1 MSKKMRFLSFFLA
14 LAMVISSAPIVPVYA
29 QEDSLATGMTNPF
42 DKNISFSLNGQL
54 VKSDSYRIPSIV
66 TLADGTIVA
75 AADIRWNTTYD
86 GGGLDTLV
94 ARSTDGGKT
103 WSYNVANYLGDNG
116 NQYNPQSTTFIDPNL
131 LVAADG
137 QTIYM
142 LVDLYAYGVAL
153 NGNGSQIQP
162 VADTGFDTNSNLKL
176 SDDNHYSYNYYL
188 KNGKI
193 YDSSNNVVKG
203 YEVDAYFNITYMQNG
218 ENKKSNLFFADSP
231 FKVAQT
237 QYLYL
242 TKSSD
247 GGATW
252 SEPNLLDVRAK
263 AKVAATENAL
273 LVSPGNSITTSGGIM
288 VYPVYSYKTDG
299 TQHVAL
305 IYSTDGINWM
315 RSADYTALNWSSEG
329 AIVEL
334 ENGNIRVFVRNKTKH
349 LCYVDFDVRTMT
361 WIGHTDTGVPT
372 NSNTQLSAITYSKT
386 SNGDQVVLV
395 SCPTGPNGAGS
406 DNNDGSMRTNGKIH
420 VFTVNAAG
428 DMTLKNTINVFDKMA
443 TGQLSGSNYT
453 EEKGFFAY
461 SALTELSDGSIA
473 LLYENNQFS
482 WGAGKDK
489 YFTITNKGFA
499 SSALGIKLDKP
510 ETVIVDAN
518 GAAVSSVKLGMYE
531 TTKLQANFLYNSS
544 ADIRYQWQI
553 EYESGKWVDIYG
565 ENQKSIELSFGM
577 VGTLLGSD
585 GKINIRCK
593 TSDSVNVVYSNSIP
607 VTIAMYQPENPD
619 IEVSESITT
628 STGET
633 VQVNVAGFIPKDASV
648 QLSETD
654 SSGIEVGSGEAVVM
668 ALDISIK
675 NADGS
680 EWQPASGETVTVT
693 LEASKIGLQN
703 GDQVVVYHLHEG
715 TVKVLGSFA
724 VANNTIS
731 FDVDG
736 FSKFVFAVAE
746 DDNYDEMIGLYAG
759 FNAWNEWTG
768 EGSFEY
774 FWLKADPASET
785 EEVYSWSIYD
795 SDFEIDQVVKVKDYY
810 IDAER
815 SLWIQVEGV
824 NGLELPKTLQE
835 HPWIRINNL
844 DVYDY
849 EYNTLFFFEPEDISE
864 EPITVL
870 DKYGLSVWELYI
882 DANANREI
890 TVKTNLSGEV
900 KYRWEVCYDTE
911 NLLWTEIT
919 GETSATLTLSFGMLS
934 GVLQDGEW
942 AALRCV
948 AYNAT
953 ESVTSNVI
961 IARVI
966 VPEVMTLDGEPQQ
979 VIVVT
984 TATEGFAFG
993 RASAPLM
1000 LSKSATPLAN
1010 DDKVTVTL
1018 TAKKEDGTII
1028 LQEPYE
1034 LEYNGAVSQ
1043 EVEIPYLKGYDLY
1056 DANGNILTLDPAKN
1070 AYVYTV
1076 NETNVTQNLEIDLT
1090 YKPGKTTYKVSYYL
1104 QNVLDEQY
1112 TKFGDSV
1119 VVEGITGETI
1129 DVGNEAFAKTFY
1141 GFYQLLFETAEI
1153 ASDGSTEIEV
1163 YYDRLYYK
1171 MLFDLDGGYGVQPV
1185 YARYGTPVSVDN
1197 PTKAGYIFVGWDS
1210 NKGWTEDFVSGEV
1223 TEWDLDEDTAAEIEQ
1238 FINVEIPAHH
1248 SSYTAI
1254 WRANDAAKVTVVVW
1268 GQNADDDSY
1277 SYVSEETFEI
1287 YANTGST
1294 ITYVPGQYMCGF
1306 EDHTHDSTCST
1317 TCGETEHIHSV
1328 ANGCYDRICGKTEH
1342 TVHTDACWNCG
1353 GIKNH
1358 SISCYESSDGNLS
1371 PNPVD
1376 DATKLSINSNPTVTI
1391 GGLYRTGSR
1400 NNYRYF
1406 FKLGDDYYQIT
1417 SSSWF
1422 TSVDGNTTVSLK
1434 SNCGHTNLH
1443 TEHDSSCAMI
1453 CEYHAHSD
1461 ACYELKCTTK
1471 VHTHS
1476 AGCYNCGKKAHT
1488 HDASCRHTTT
1498 YDNSKLWDLNEAKT
1512 GSVTVA
1518 ADGSTVYNVYYDRTE
1533 FTFTYRDNG
1542 NTVHSFKAKWGANIT
1557 EKWTFTGSNGK
1568 SYPQSNPATSWD
1580 PSGSNTYT
1588 QRITMMVLMPAEN
1601 ITWDHETTSNR
1612 QRVFNYYVQS
1622 LPGAAG
1628 DHTYNS
1634 TRYDLL
1640 FSLNHD
1646 FNYTY
1651 YNDDFFLLE
1660 GFTRQAITDS
1670 NDKTVNLNPGGNI
1683 SSKDVLNFYYTRNKT
1698 QLVFNNYE
1706 ENTRVEEVF
1715 YQAPLSTY
1723 GSYKLDDSLAP
1734 SVYQEG
1740 SVTFKGWY
1748 QSPQVPGNFNF
1759 ENETPFDFATAT
1771 MPEGDLIL
1779 YAWWQPVSHNVTFYH
1794 SYENLKA
1801 DTVYTVDGI
1810 TYDYNVPHGSTIQSP
1825 YTPPADP
1832 TNGKY
1837 DFLGWFYINEQ
1848 GIETLWDFKNTT
1860 VTSDVKIYAKWTSNT
1875 LMNYTVKFVYKDS
1888 GNEIEIADPITG
1900 SALAGNTKT
1909 FDAKV
1914 GSALKAG
1921 YQTRYFPEIQSHSLT
1936 IDIEDE
1942 TKNVYTFYYVYRET
1956 VPYSVYYL
1964 TQDNP
1969 NNGLGTT
1976 TYNGETY
1983 YLIAETK
1990 TVAENEK
1997 AIVTEN
2003 AELIVGYVFDEY
2015 QKRLYIDPNDSSN
2028 NVVYFF
2034 YEKDNVNGQYIVHY
2048 MTEKSDGSGF
2058 EEHSSF
2064 TGKMSSGSFYSVPN
2078 PPKEI
2083 EHFTWDKGHEG
2094 EVMSGT
2100 VTAGEILELWVY
2112 YTRDEYSYKV
2122 QYLDQATGLPVHTE
2136 KNGSANWESQ
2146 VTENWVEIE
2155 GYELVSDQSYTIDIS
2170 ADPNQNVITFYY
2182 VKDVTINYQVV
2193 GPTGCGAVNP
2203 TSETIGA
2210 MNGQAGGSTATA
2222 SSSVYKFVGWYLDS
2236 DCKNPVPTEWVDTSG
2251 KITPQK
2257 PGELWVNATY
2267 YAKFEYNLTSLTIDK
2282 AFPSGA
2288 DYSMDVNQSFLFDVV
2303 EVDANGN
2310 VVSNGVN
2317 LTVTIHGNGAVT
2329 IDGLTVGNRYK
2340 ITEITD
2346 WSWRYDKCNVSL
2358 SDGLSGATSETSA
2371 IVVLTADPAVNK
2383 VFFTNIRSNEQWLD
2397 GDSWCNNI
2405 FK

>member
-162 VADTGFDTNSNLKL
+162 VADTGFDTNGNLKL

-231 FKVAQT
+231 FKVART

-242 TKSSD
+242 TKSTD

-305 IYSTDGINWM
+305 IYSTDGVNWE
-315 RSADYTALNWSSEG
+315 RSTDYTALNWSSEG

-334 ENGNIRVFVRNKTKH
+334 ENGNIRVIVRNKTKH

-443 TGQLSGSNYT
+443 TSQLSGSNYT

-482 WGAGKDK
+482 WGAGKGK

-518 GAAVSSVKLGMYE
+518 GNAVSSVKLGVYE
-531 TTKLQANFLYNSS
+531 KTKLQANSLYNSS

-553 EYESGKWVDIYG
+553 EYESGKWMDIYG
-565 ENQKSIELSFGM
+565 ENKKTIELSFGM

-585 GKINIRCK
+585 GKVNIRCK
-593 TSDSVNVVYSNSIP
+593 TSDAINVLYSNSIP

-633 VQVNVAGFIPKDASV
+633 VKVSVAGIIPEDASV

-715 TVKVLGSFA
+715 TVKVLGSFE
-724 VANNTIS
+724 VANDTIS

-736 FSKFVFAVAE
+736 FSKFVFAVTE

-768 EGSFEY
+768 EGSFDY
-774 FWLKADPASET
+774 FWLKADPSSET
-785 EEVYSWSIYD
+785 EEMYSWSIYD
-795 SDFEIDQVVKVKDYY
+795 SDFEIDQVVKINDYF
-810 IDAER
+810 IDSER
-815 SLWIQVEGV
+815 NLWFQVEAV
-824 NGLELPKTLQE
+824 NGLDLPETLKTR
-835 HPWIRINNL
+835 PWIYLNNL
-844 DVYDY
+844 DEYDS
-849 EYNTLFFFEPEDISE
+849 EYDTLFFFEPEDLSE
-864 EPITVL
+864 EDITVL

-882 DANANREI
+882 YSDEKREI
-890 TVKTNLSGEV
+890 TVQTNLTGEV
-900 KYRWEVCYDTE
+900 KYQWEVCYDTE
-911 NLLWTEIT
+911 NLLWTAIE
-919 GETSATLTLSFGMLS
+919 GQTSSTLNLSFGMLS
-934 GVLQDGEW
+934 GVLQNGEW

-948 AYNAT
+948 ASNAT
-953 ESVTSNVI
+953 ESVASNAI

-966 VPEVMTLDGEPQQ
+966 LTENLTRSGQQQ
-979 VIVVT
+979 VIVVS
-984 TATEGFAFG
+984 TAPEAFSFG
-993 RASAPLM
+993 RIEAPLM
-1000 LSKSATPLAN
+1000 LANSAVPSAD
-1010 DDKVTVTL
+1010 DDKVIVTL
-1018 TAKKEDGTII
+1018 TAQKEDGTII

-1043 EVEIPYLKGYDLY
+1043 EVEIPYIKGYDLC
-1056 DANGNILTLDPAKN
+1056 DENGNILTPDPTKN

-1076 NETNVTQNLEIDLT
+1076 NEANVTHSFEIVLT
-1090 YKPGKTTYKVSYYL
+1090 YKPGKTTYKVTYYL

-1112 TKFGDSV
+1112 TKYGDSV
-1119 VVEGITGETI
+1119 VVEGITGETV
-1129 DVGNEAFAKTFY
+1129 DVNNAAFSKTFD

-1223 TEWDLDEDTAAEIEQ
+1223 TEWDLDTDTIADIEQ
-1238 FINVEIPAHH
+1238 FMNVNIPAYH
-1248 SSYTAI
+1248 SSYTAV
-1254 WRANDAAKVTVVVW
+1254 WRANDAAKVTVVIW
-1268 GQNADDDSY
+1268 GQNADDDGY

-1306 EDHTHDSTCST
+1306 EAHTHDSSCST
-1317 TCGETEHIHSV
+1317 TCGETEHTHSV
-1328 ANGCYDRICGKTEH
+1328 ANGCYDRICGKEEHTEH
-1342 TVHTDACWNCG
+1342 TDTCWSCG
-1353 GIKNH
+1353 GIKTH
-1358 SISCYESSDGNLS
+1358 TISCYQTSDGTLS
-1371 PNPVD
+1371 TSPETDSGRLTSLRSLNGPNYG
-1376 DATKLSINSNPTVTI
+1376 N
-1391 GGLYRTGSR
+1391 LYRIYSSG
-1400 NNYRYF
+1400 YRYY
-1406 FKLGDDYYQIT
+1406 FKLGDNFYRIT
-1417 SSSWF
+1417 GSGI
-1422 TSVDGNTTVSLK
+1422 DRQTTVTLK

-1476 AGCYNCGKKAHT
+1476 ADCYNCGKKAHT

-1533 FTFTYRDNG
+1533 FTFTYVDGRT
-1542 NTVHSFKAKWGANIT
+1542 TVHSFTAKWGSNIS
-1557 EKWTFTGSNGK
+1557 KRWTFTGSNGVQ
-1568 SYPQSNPATSWD
+1568 YPKTNTVTSWT
-1580 PSGSNTYT
+1580 PSGSSTYT
-1588 QRITMMVLMPAEN
+1588 QRITMLVLMPPEN
-1601 ITWDHETTSNR
+1601 ITWSHTTSSNDER
-1612 QRVFNYYVQS
+1612 LFNYYVQS
-1622 LPGAAG
+1622 LPGTTG
-1628 DHTYNS
+1628 DHTYNN
-1634 TRYDLL
+1634 TQYDLYL
-1640 FSLNHD
+1640 ELEHD

-1660 GFTRQAITDS
+1660 GFTRQTIT
-1670 NDKTVNLNPGGNI
+1670 NGNGNVVNLQPDD
-1683 SSKDVLNFYYTRNKT
+1683 SMRSVSVLNFYYSRNSYN
-1698 QLVFNNYE
+1698 LVFNNYG
-1706 ENTRVEEVF
+1706 TVERNESVF
-1715 YQAPLSTY
+1715 YQAPLSPY
-1723 GSYKLDDSLAP
+1723 GSYKLDASLAP
-1734 SVYQEG
+1734 SVYEKG

-1748 QSPQVPGNFNF
+1748 LSPQVPGNFDF
-1759 ENETPFDFATAT
+1759 EKETPFDFEKTT
-1771 MPEGDLIL
+1771 MPAGDLIL

-1801 DTVYTVDGI
+1801 DQVYTVDGI
-1810 TYDYNVPHGSTIQSP
+1810 TYDYDVPHGSTIQSP

-1837 DFLGWFYINEQ
+1837 DFLGWFYINEK

-1875 LMNYTVKFVYKDS
+1875 LMNYTVKFVYKDAS

-1914 GSALKAG
+1914 GSALKSG

-1964 TQDNP
+1964 TKDNP

-1976 TYNGETY
+1976 IYNGETY

-2003 AELIVGYVFDEY
+2003 AELIGGYVFDEY
-2015 QKRLYIDPNDSSN
+2015 QKRLYIDPNNSSN

-2034 YEKDNVNGQYIVHY
+2034 YERDNVNGQYIVHY

-2064 TGKMSSGSFYSVPN
+2064 TGKMSSGSVYSVPN

-2083 EHFTWDKGHEG
+2083 EHFTWDEGHEG

-2122 QYLDQATGLPVHTE
+2122 QYLDQATGLPVHPE

-2155 GYELVSDQSYTIDIS
+2155 GYELVSNQSYTIDIS

-2193 GPTGCGAVNP
+2193 GPTGCGAVDP

-2236 DCKNPVPTEWVDTSG
+2236 DCKNPVPTEWVDASG

>member
-14 LAMVISSAPIVPVYA
+14 LVMVVSSAPVVPVYA
-29 QEDSLATGMTNPF
+29 QEEASVSGLTTPF
-42 DKNISFSLNGQL
+42 R
-54 VKSDSYRIPSIV
+54 SDVPFTVDGTSVTSNSYRIPAMV

-103 WSYNVANYLGDNG
+103 WSYNAANYLGDNG
-116 NQYNPQSTTFIDPNL
+116 NQYNGSSSTAFLDPS
-131 LVAADG
+131 LVVGADG
-137 QTIYM
+137 QTVYM
-142 LVDLYAYGVAL
+142 LVDLYPYGVAL
-153 NGNGSQIQP
+153 NGKGHTQP
-162 VADTGFDTNSNLKL
+162 SEKVGFNDDGYLLL
-176 SDDNHYSYNYYL
+176 SGDNHSSYSYYL
-188 KNGKI
+188 KDGKI
-193 YDSSNNVVKG
+193 YNSTDTPVEG
-203 YEVDAYFNITYMQNG
+203 YKVDAYFNISGPDGIDT
-218 ENKKSNLFFADSP
+218 NLFCEDSP
-231 FKVAQT
+231 YKVVRT
-237 QYLYL
+237 GYLYL
-242 TKSSD
+242 TSSKD

-252 SEPNLLDVRAK
+252 SEPTLLNVKTSSER
-263 AKVAATENAL
+263 VC
-273 LVSPGNSITTSGGIM
+273 LVTPGNSITTSDGTM
-288 VYPVYSYKTDG
+288 VFPVYSYHGDNDPSG
-299 TQHVAL
+299 NTQRL
-305 IYSTDGINWM
+305 SFIYSKDGV
-315 RSADYTALNWSSEG
+315 NWSRSSEFDYNW
-329 AIVEL
+329 ASEAAVVEIG
-334 ENGNIRVFVRNKTKH
+334 NGNLRFFFRNGSKK
-349 LCYVDFDVRTMT
+349 LCYVDYNMENGWGSVVTLTDVN
-361 WIGHTDTGVPT
+361 T
-372 NSNTQLSAITYSKT
+372 NSNTQISAITYSKT
-386 SNGDQVVLV
+386 SNGKQVVLV
-395 SCPTGPNGAGS
+395 SCPTGPSRKGSNSSSASNRLNGS
-406 DNNDGSMRTNGKIH
+406 IF
-420 VFTVNAAG
+420 VFTVNSIG
-428 DMTLKNTINVFDKMA
+428 DMNLENTIQVNESDNQFM
-443 TGQLSGSNYT
+443 
-453 EEKGFFAY
+453 Y
-461 SALTELSDGSIA
+461 SCLTERSDGSVLI
-473 LLYENNQFS
+473 LFEDKENG
-482 WGAGKDK
+482 WGAGDNCF
-489 YFTITNKGFA
+489 YTMDIKGFLP
-499 SSALGIKLDKP
+499 SALGIKLDKP
-510 ETVIVDAN
+510 ETVILDAN
-518 GAAVSSVKLGMYE
+518 GNAVSSVTMGLYE
-531 TTKLQANFLYNSS
+531 KTQLQANTLYYSS
-544 ADIRYQWQI
+544 ADVHYQWQI
-553 EYESGKWVDIYG
+553 EHEDGKWIDIYG
-565 ENQKSIELSFGM
+565 ENEKTIELSFGM
-577 VGTLLGSD
+577 VGTLLGAE
-585 GKINIRCK
+585 GKVNIRCMS
-593 TSDSVNVVYSNSIP
+593 SDALNVVYSAPIV
-607 VTIAMYQPENPD
+607 VTIEMYQPEEPD
-619 IEVSESITT
+619 IEVSESFTT

-633 VQVNVAGFIPKDASV
+633 VKVSVAGIIPKDASV

-654 SSGIEVGSGEAVVM
+654 SSGIEVGSSETVAM

-675 NADGS
+675 NADGT

-693 LEASKIGLQN
+693 LEASKIGLTN
-703 GDQVVVYHLHEG
+703 GDQVVIYHLHNG
-715 TVKVLGSFA
+715 AVKVLGSYA
-724 VANNTIS
+724 VTNDTIA

-736 FSKFVFAVAE
+736 FSKFVFAVAA
-746 DDNYDEMIGLYAG
+746 DDNYDELIGMYAG
-759 FNAWNEWTG
+759 FNAWNDWTG
-768 EGSFEY
+768 EGSFDY
-774 FWLKADPASET
+774 FWLKSDPTSSSED
-785 EEVYSWSIYD
+785 VYTWSVYD
-795 SDFEIDQVVKVKDYY
+795 EDFEIDQVVKIKDYY
-810 IDAER
+810 IDSAR
-815 SLWIQVEGV
+815 DLWFHVEPV
-824 NGLELPKTLQE
+824 NELELPESLKNR
-835 HPWIRINNL
+835 PWVYMNNIKS
-844 DVYDY
+844 YDS
-849 EYNTLFFFEPEDISE
+849 EYDTLFLFEPEDTSNEDIA
-864 EPITVL
+864 VL

-919 GETSATLTLSFGMLS
+919 GETSATLNLSFGMLS

-961 IARVI
+961 IARVL
-966 VPEVMTLDGEPQQ
+966 VPEVMTLDGELQQ

-993 RASAPLM
+993 RAAAPLM
-1000 LSKSATPLAN
+1000 LANSAAPLAD
-1010 DDKVTVTL
+1010 DDKVVVTL
-1018 TAKKEDGTII
+1018 TAQKEDGTII

-1070 AYVYTV
+1070 VYVYTV
-1076 NETNVTQNLEIDLT
+1076 NETNVTESFEIVLI
-1090 YKPGKTTYKVSYYL
+1090 YKPGKTTYKVTYYL

-1129 DVGNEAFAKTFY
+1129 DVDNVAFSKSFD

-1210 NKGWTEDFVSGEV
+1210 NKGWTEDFVSGVV
-1223 TEWDLDEDTAAEIEQ
+1223 TEWDLDEDTAADIEQ

-1268 GQNADDDSY
+1268 GQNADDDGY

-1306 EDHTHDSTCST
+1306 EAHTHDSSCST

-1353 GIKNH
+1353 GIKTH
-1358 SISCYESSDGNLS
+1358 TISCYRSSSGTLS
-1371 PNPVD
+1371 QNPETDSGRLTTLRSMSGPNYP
-1376 DATKLSINSNPTVTI
+1376 NNNPR
-1391 GGLYRTGSR
+1391 LYRIGNN
-1400 NNYRYF
+1400 NNYRYYY
-1406 FKLGDDYYQIT
+1406 KLGNEFYRIT
-1417 SSSWF
+1417 G
-1422 TSVDGNTTVSLK
+1422 SVNQSTTVTLK
-1434 SNCGHTNLH
+1434 NSNCHPNLH
-1443 TEHDSSCAMI
+1443 TEHDSSCAMT
-1453 CEYHAHSD
+1453 CEEHTHSD
-1461 ACYELKCTTK
+1461 ACYVLKCTTEA
-1471 VHTHS
+1471 HTHS
-1476 AGCYNCGKKAHT
+1476 AACYSCGNKAHT
-1488 HDASCRHTTT
+1488 HDASCRHTTS
-1498 YDNSKLWDLNEAKT
+1498 YDNNNLWDLNEAKT

-1533 FTFTYRDNG
+1533 FTLTFYDSNRQVYQIKERWGKNISSHWPING
-1542 NTVHSFKAKWGANIT
+1542 TNGTVYN
-1557 EKWTFTGSNGK
+1557 NGERW
-1568 SYPQSNPATSWD
+1568 S
-1580 PSGSNTYT
+1580 PSGSSQFNAVLVF
-1588 QRITMMVLMPAEN
+1588 IELMPEESFTLSVSRVNYDEFRMHYMTEVLPGTVGATAYTFNGTTKYFTEAFDTVVANYNYVTKAEDFFDLKGFEQ
-1601 ITWDHETTSNR
+1601 WTSNPKFGSNN
-1612 QRVFNYYVQS
+1612 QLDIN
-1622 LPGAAG
+1622 GGG
-1628 DHTYNS
+1628 DVY
-1634 TRYDLL
+1634 
-1640 FSLNHD
+1640 
-1646 FNYTY
+1646 
-1651 YNDDFFLLE
+1651 
-1660 GFTRQAITDS
+1660 
-1670 NDKTVNLNPGGNI
+1670 
-1683 SSKDVLNFYYTRNKT
+1683 FYYTRNTT
-1698 QLVFNNYE
+1698 QLVFNNYG

-1734 SVYQEG
+1734 SIYQEG

-1759 ENETPFDFATAT
+1759 ENETPFDFATAI

-1779 YAWWQPVSHNVTFYH
+1779 YAWWEPINHDVTFYH
-1794 SYENLKA
+1794 SYEDLEAGK
-1801 DTVYTVDGI
+1801 VYTVEGI
-1810 TYDYNVPHGSTIQSP
+1810 TYDYDVPHGSVIQSP
-1825 YTPPADP
+1825 YTPPTDP

-1837 DFLGWFYINEQ
+1837 KFDGWFYINDK
-1848 GIETLWDFKNTT
+1848 GIETLWDFENST

-1875 LMNYTVKFVYKDS
+1875 LMNYTVKFVYKDAS
-1888 GNEIEIADPITG
+1888 GNAIEIADPITG

-1914 GSALKAG
+1914 GSALKSG

-1964 TQDNP
+1964 TKDNP

-2003 AELIVGYVFDEY
+2003 AELIGGYVFDEY
-2015 QKRLYIDPNDSSN
+2015 QKRLYIDPNPNNSAK

-2048 MTEKSDGSGF
+2048 MTEKADGSGF

-2064 TGKMSSGSFYSVPN
+2064 TGKMSSGSVYSVPN

-2083 EHFTWDKGHEG
+2083 EHFTWDEGHEG

-2122 QYLDQATGLPVHTE
+2122 QYLDEATGLPVHPE

-2146 VTENWVEIE
+2146 VTESWIEIE
-2155 GYELVSDQSYTIDIS
+2155 GYELVSNQSYTIDIS
-2170 ADPNQNVITFYY
+2170 ADPDQNVITFYY

-2193 GPTGCGAVNP
+2193 GPAGCGAVGP

-2210 MNGQAGGSTATA
+2210 MTGQASGSTATA
-2222 SSSVYKFVGWYLDS
+2222 SSSVYKFVGWYLDA
-2236 DCKNPVPTEWVDTSG
+2236 DCTNPVPTEWVDVSG

-2282 AFPSGA
+2282 AFPVGA

-2303 EVDANGN
+2303 EVDESGN

-2317 LTVTIHGNGAVT
+2317 LTVTIHKDGSVT
-2329 IDGLTVGNRYK
+2329 IDGLTVGHRYK
-2340 ITEITD
+2340 ITEKTD
-2346 WSWRYDKCNVSL
+2346 WSWRYSKCTPSSSLTGSQVSGN
-2358 SDGLSGATSETSA
+2358 SIT
-2371 IVVLTADPAVNK
+2371 VKLTADTTANK
-2383 VFFTNIRSNEQWLD
+2383 VTFTNERSNEQWLD

>member
-14 LAMVISSAPIVPVYA
+14 LAMVISSTPIVPAYA

-42 DKNISFSLNGQL
+42 DKNISFTLNGQL

-66 TLADGTIVA
+66 TLADGTVVA

-137 QTIYM
+137 QTVYM

-162 VADTGFDTNSNLKL
+162 VADTGFDANGNLKL
-176 SDDNHYSYNYYL
+176 SNDNHYSYNYYL

-203 YEVDAYFNITYMQNG
+203 YEVDAYFNITYTQNS
-218 ENKKSNLFFADSP
+218 ETKKSNLFFADSP
-231 FKVAQT
+231 FKVART

-242 TKSSD
+242 TKSTD

-273 LVSPGNSITTSGGIM
+273 LVSPGDSITTSGGIM

-305 IYSTDGINWM
+305 IYSTDGVNWE
-315 RSADYTALNWSSEG
+315 RSTDYTALNWSSEG

-334 ENGNIRVFVRNKTKH
+334 ENGNIRVFARNKTKH
-349 LCYVDFDVRTMT
+349 LCYADFDVKTMT
-361 WIGHTDTGVPT
+361 WIGHADTGVPT
-372 NSNTQLSAITYSKT
+372 NSNTQLSAIAYSKT
-386 SNGDQVVLV
+386 SNGDQVVLI

-428 DMTLKNTINVFDKMA
+428 EMTLKNTINVFDKMA

-473 LLYENNQFS
+473 LLYENNQFG
-482 WGAGKDK
+482 WGAGEGK

-518 GAAVSSVKLGMYE
+518 GNAVSSVKLGVYE
-531 TTKLQANFLYNSS
+531 NTKLQANTLHNSS
-544 ADIRYQWQI
+544 ADIHYQWQI
-553 EYESGKWVDIYG
+553 EYESGKWMDIYG
-565 ENQKSIELSFGM
+565 ENGKSIELSFGM

-585 GKINIRCK
+585 GKVNIRCK
-593 TSDSVNVVYSNSIP
+593 TSDAINVVYSNSIP
-607 VTIAMYQPENPD
+607 VTIAMYQPEEPD
-619 IEVSESITT
+619 IEVSESFTT

-633 VQVNVAGFIPKDASV
+633 VKVSVAGIIPEDASV

-654 SSGIEVGSGEAVVM
+654 SSGIEVGAGETVAM

-715 TVKVLGSFA
+715 TVKVLGSFE
-724 VANNTIS
+724 VANDTIS

-768 EGSFEY
+768 EGSFDY
-774 FWLKADPASET
+774 FWLKADPSSET

-795 SDFEIDQVVKVKDYY
+795 SDFEIDQVVKINDYF

-815 SLWIQVEGV
+815 NLWFQVGPV
-824 NGLELPKTLQE
+824 NGLDLPETLKT
-835 HPWIRINNL
+835 HPWVYLNNL
-844 DVYDY
+844 DAYDS
-849 EYNTLFFFEPEDISE
+849 EYDTLFFFEPEDLSE
-864 EPITVL
+864 EDIAVL

-882 DANANREI
+882 YSDEKREI
-890 TVKTNLSGEV
+890 TVQTNLTGEV
-900 KYRWEVCYDTE
+900 KYQWEVCYDTE
-911 NLLWTEIT
+911 NLLWTAIE
-919 GETSATLTLSFGMLS
+919 GETSPSLNLSFGMLS
-934 GVLQDGEW
+934 GVLQNGEW

-948 AYNAT
+948 ASNAT
-953 ESVTSNVI
+953 ESVASNAI

-966 VPEVMTLDGEPQQ
+966 LTENLTRSGQQQ
-979 VIVVT
+979 VIVVS
-984 TATEGFAFG
+984 TAPEAFAFG
-993 RASAPLM
+993 RIETPLM
-1000 LSKSATPLAN
+1000 LANSAVPSADN
-1010 DDKVTVTL
+1010 DKVIVTL
-1018 TAKKEDGTII
+1018 TAQKEDGTII

-1043 EVEIPYLKGYDLY
+1043 EVEIPYLKGYDLC
-1056 DANGNILTLDPAKN
+1056 DENGNILTPDPAKN

-1076 NETNVTQNLEIDLT
+1076 NETNVTHNFEIVLT
-1090 YKPGKTTYKVSYYL
+1090 YKPGKTTYKVTYYL

-1112 TKFGDSV
+1112 TKYGDSV
-1119 VVEGITGETI
+1119 VVEGITGETV
-1129 DVGNEAFAKTFY
+1129 DVNNAAFSKTFD

-1223 TEWDLDEDTAAEIEQ
+1223 TEWDLDEDTAANIEQ
-1238 FINVEIPAHH
+1238 FINIEIPAHH

-1268 GQNADDDSY
+1268 GQHADDDGY

-1294 ITYVPGQYMCGF
+1294 ITYAPGQYMCGF
-1306 EDHTHDSTCST
+1306 EAHTHNSTCST
-1317 TCGETEHIHSV
+1317 TCGETEHTHSV
-1328 ANGCYDRICGKTEH
+1328 ANGCYDRICGKEEHTEH
-1342 TVHTDACWNCG
+1342 TDTCWSCG
-1353 GIKNH
+1353 GIKTH
-1358 SISCYESSDGNLS
+1358 TISCYRTSDGTLS
-1371 PNPVD
+1371 TSPETDSGRLISLRSLDGPNHG
-1376 DATKLSINSNPTVTI
+1376 N
-1391 GGLYRTGSR
+1391 LYRIYSSG
-1400 NNYRYF
+1400 YRYY
-1406 FKLGDDYYQIT
+1406 FKLGDNFYRIT
-1417 SSSWF
+1417 GNG
-1422 TSVDGNTTVSLK
+1422 VDRQTTVTLK

-1453 CEYHAHSD
+1453 CEYHAHSE

-1498 YDNSKLWDLNEAKT
+1498 YDNNKLWDLNEEDT

-1612 QRVFNYYVQS
+1612 QREFNYYVQS
-1622 LPGAAG
+1622 LPGTDG
-1628 DHTYNS
+1628 DHTYNN

-1759 ENETPFDFATAT
+1759 ENETPFDFTTAT

-1801 DTVYTVDGI
+1801 DQVYTVDGI
-1810 TYDYNVPHGSTIQSP
+1810 TYDYDVPHGSTIQSP

-1837 DFLGWFYINEQ
+1837 DFLGWFYINEK

-1875 LMNYTVKFVYKDS
+1875 LMNYTVKFVYKDAS
-1888 GNEIEIADPITG
+1888 GNEIEIAEPITG

-1942 TKNVYTFYYVYRET
+1942 TKNVYTFYYVYRQT

-1964 TQDNP
+1964 TKDNP
-1969 NNGLGTT
+1969 NNDLGTT
-1976 TYNGETY
+1976 TYNGQTY
-1983 YLIAETK
+1983 YLIAKTK
-1990 TVAENEK
+1990 TVEQNEK

-2003 AELIVGYVFDEY
+2003 AELIGGYVFDEY
-2015 QKRLYIDPNDSSN
+2015 QKRLYIDPLDSSKN
-2028 NVVYFF
+2028 ILYFI
-2034 YEKDNVNGQYIVHY
+2034 YEKDNVNGQYVVHY
-2048 MTEKSDGSGF
+2048 MTENADGSGF
-2058 EEHSSF
+2058 DEHSSF
-2064 TGKMSSGSFYSVPN
+2064 TGKMSTGSVYSVPN

-2083 EHFTWDKGHEG
+2083 QHFTWAEGYNDGTNIEKMSGAVKVG
-2094 EVMSGT
+2094 EV
-2100 VTAGEILELWVY
+2100 LELWVY
-2112 YTRDEYSYKV
+2112 YTRNEYSYKV
-2122 QYLDQATGLPVHTE
+2122 QYLDQATGLAVHPE
-2136 KNGSANWESQ
+2136 KNGQANWESQ
-2146 VTENWVEIE
+2146 VTEQWEKID
-2155 GYELVSDQSYTIDIS
+2155 GYELVNNQSYTIDIS
-2170 ADPNQNVITFYY
+2170 ADSTQNIITFYY
-2182 VKDVTINYQVV
+2182 VKDVTLKYQVV
-2193 GPTGCGAVNP
+2193 GPTGCGSVDVSA
-2203 TSETIGA
+2203 ETIGA
-2210 MNGQAGGSTATA
+2210 LSGKANGSTATA
-2222 SSSVYKFVGWYLDS
+2222 TSNVYKFVGWYLDTECATS
-2236 DCKNPVPTEWVDTSG
+2236 VPSEWVNANNMI
-2251 KITPQK
+2251 KPQK
-2257 PGELWVNATY
+2257 SGELWTSATY

-2282 AFPSGA
+2282 AFPVGA

-2303 EVDANGN
+2303 EVDESGN

-2317 LTVTIHGNGAVT
+2317 LTVTIHKDGSVT
-2329 IDGLTVGNRYK
+2329 IDGLTVGHRYK
-2340 ITEITD
+2340 ITEKTD
-2346 WSWRYDKCNVSL
+2346 WSWRYSKCTPSSSLTGSQVSGN
-2358 SDGLSGATSETSA
+2358 SIT
-2371 IVVLTADPAVNK
+2371 VKLTADTTANK
-2383 VFFTNIRSNEQWLD
+2383 VTFTNERSNEQWLD

-2405 FK
+2405 FN

>member
-116 NQYNPQSTTFIDPNL
+116 NQYNSQSTTFIDPNL

-137 QTIYM
+137 QTVYM

-162 VADTGFDTNSNLKL
+162 VADTGFDANGNLKL

-188 KNGKI
+188 NNGKI

-203 YEVDAYFNITYMQNG
+203 YEVDAYFNITYTQNG
-218 ENKKSNLFFADSP
+218 EVKESNLFFSDSP
-231 FKVAQT
+231 FKVART

-242 TKSSD
+242 TKSTD

-252 SEPNLLDVRAK
+252 SEPNLLDVRVK
-263 AKVAATENAL
+263 AKVAAAENAL
-273 LVSPGNSITTSGGIM
+273 LVSPGNSITTSGGVM
-288 VYPVYSYKTDG
+288 VYPVYSYNTDG
-299 TQHVAL
+299 TQHMAL
-305 IYSTDGINWM
+305 IYSTDGVNWE
-315 RSADYTALNWSSEG
+315 RSTDYTALNWSSEG

-428 DMTLKNTINVFDKMA
+428 EMTLKNTINVFDKMA
-443 TGQLSGSNYT
+443 TSQLSGSNYT

-473 LLYENNQFS
+473 LLYENNQFG
-482 WGAGKDK
+482 WGAGEGK
-489 YFTITNKGFA
+489 YFTITNKGFD
-499 SSALGIKLDKP
+499 SSSLGIKLDKP
-510 ETVIVDAN
+510 ETVIVDTN
-518 GAAVSSVKLGMYE
+518 GNAVSSVKLGVYE
-531 TTKLQANFLYNSS
+531 TTKLQANTLYNSS
-544 ADIRYQWQI
+544 ADIHYQWQI
-553 EYESGKWVDIYG
+553 EYESGKWMDIYG
-565 ENQKSIELSFGM
+565 ENSKTIELSFGM

-585 GKINIRCK
+585 GKVNIRCK
-593 TSDSVNVVYSNSIP
+593 TSDAINVIYSSPIS

-633 VQVNVAGFIPKDASV
+633 VQVNVAGFIPEDASV

-654 SSGIEVGSGEAVVM
+654 SSGIEVGSNETAAM

-703 GDQVVVYHLHEG
+703 GDHVVVYHLHEG
-715 TVKVLGSFA
+715 TVKVLGSFEI
-724 VANNTIS
+724 ANDTIS

-736 FSKFVFAVAE
+736 FSKFVFAVR
-746 DDNYDEMIGLYAG
+746 DDDKYDEMIGLYAG

-768 EGSFEY
+768 EGSFDY
-774 FWLKADPASET
+774 FWLKADPSSET
-785 EEVYSWSIYD
+785 EEMYSWSIYD
-795 SDFEIDQVVKVKDYY
+795 SDFEIDQVVKISDYY
-810 IDAER
+810 IDSER
-815 SLWIQVEGV
+815 NLWFQVEPV
-824 NGLELPKTLQE
+824 NGLDLPETLKAR
-835 HPWIRINNL
+835 PWIYLNNL
-844 DVYDY
+844 AEYDG
-849 EYNTLFFFEPEDISE
+849 EYDTLFFFEPEDLSE
-864 EPITVL
+864 EDITVL

-882 DANANREI
+882 YSDEKREI
-890 TVKTNLSGEV
+890 TVQTNLTGEV
-900 KYRWEVCYDTE
+900 KYQWEVCYDTE
-911 NLLWTEIT
+911 NLLWTAIE
-919 GETSATLTLSFGMLS
+919 GQTSPTLNLSFGMLS

-948 AYNAT
+948 ASNAT
-953 ESVTSNVI
+953 ESVASNAIV
-961 IARVI
+961 ARVI
-966 VPEVMTLDGEPQQ
+966 LTENLTRSGQQQ

-984 TATEGFAFG
+984 TAPEAFAFG
-993 RASAPLM
+993 RAAAPLM
-1000 LSKSATPLAN
+1000 LAKSAAPIAN
-1010 DDKVTVTL
+1010 DDKVIVTL

-1043 EVEIPYLKGYDLY
+1043 EVEIPYIKGYDLC
-1056 DANGNILTLDPAKN
+1056 DENGNILTPDPARN

-1076 NETNVTQNLEIDLT
+1076 NETDVTQSFEIVLT
-1090 YKPGKTTYKVSYYL
+1090 YKPGKTTYKVTYYL
-1104 QNVLDEQY
+1104 QNALDEQY
-1112 TKFGDSV
+1112 TQYGDPV
-1119 VVEGITGETI
+1119 VLEGITGEMV
-1129 DVGNEAFAKTFY
+1129 DVSNAAFSETFD

-1153 ASDGSTEIEV
+1153 ASDGSTNIEI

-1197 PTKAGYIFVGWDS
+1197 PTKAGYIFTGWDS
-1210 NKGWTEDFVSGEV
+1210 NKGWTEDYVTGEMN
-1223 TEWDLDEDTAAEIEQ
+1223 EWDLDTDTVADIEQ
-1238 FINVEIPAHH
+1238 FMNVPIPAYHT
-1248 SSYTAI
+1248 SYTAI
-1254 WRANDAAKVTVVVW
+1254 WRANDASKVTVVVW
-1268 GQNADDDSY
+1268 GQNADDNEY

-1306 EDHTHDSTCST
+1306 EAHTHDSGCST
-1317 TCGETEHIHSV
+1317 TCGDTEHTHSV
-1328 ANGCYDRICGKTEH
+1328 ANGCYDRICGKEEH
-1342 TVHTDACWNCG
+1342 TAHTDSCWNCG
-1353 GIKNH
+1353 GIRSH
-1358 SISCYESSDGNLS
+1358 TGACYTSSDGTISSTAVTDAAILLQLGQMTA
-1371 PNPVD
+1371 PNY
-1376 DATKLSINSNPTVTI
+1376 
-1391 GGLYRTGSR
+1391 GQFYQY
-1400 NNYRYF
+1400 NYRYYYKIGNSF
-1406 FKLGDDYYQIT
+1406 YQVSDYG
-1417 SSSWF
+1417 W
-1422 TSVDGNTTVSLK
+1422 SLERNPTISLR

-1443 TEHDSSCAMI
+1443 TEHDSSCAMT
-1453 CEYHAHSD
+1453 CEEHTHSD
-1461 ACYELKCTTK
+1461 SCYKLNCKTTE
-1471 VHTHS
+1471 HTHS
-1476 AGCYNCGKKAHT
+1476 AACYSCGRKAHT
-1488 HDASCRHTTT
+1488 HDAGCRHTTS
-1498 YDNSKLWDLNEAKT
+1498 YDDNPLWTLNQTKT
-1512 GSVTVA
+1512 GSVTVS
-1518 ADGSTVYNVYYDRTE
+1518 ADGSTTLNVYYDRT
-1533 FTFTYRDNG
+1533 TFTVRFMSNG
-1542 NTVHSFKAKWGANIT
+1542 GGTTYATLTKKWGANIRT
-1557 EKWTFTGSNGK
+1557 EFIQASTDAGSYMWSRNQDASRSPWTSFLAVMPQENRDYYAYVYNSN
-1568 SYPQSNPATSWD
+1568 
-1580 PSGSNTYT
+1580 NTYK
-1588 QRITMMVLMPAEN
+1588 A
-1601 ITWDHETTSNR
+1601 
-1612 QRVFNYYVQS
+1612 
-1622 LPGAAG
+1622 
-1628 DHTYNS
+1628 
-1634 TRYDLL
+1634 
-1640 FSLNHD
+1640 
-1646 FNYTY
+1646 TY
-1651 YNDDFFLLE
+1651 YGLKLGGTPGVESDYEVLFPIEFKYRTGLTVSEEEFEKIE
-1660 GFTRQAITDS
+1660 GYT
-1670 NDKTVNLNPGGNI
+1670 LNEAM
-1683 SSKDVLNFYYTRNKT
+1683 SSKEGDSYNGAEFFYDRNNYN
-1698 QLVFNNYE
+1698 LVFDNYGTTVRNE
-1706 ENTRVEEVF
+1706 IISYE
-1715 YQAPLSTY
+1715 APMSSY
-1723 GSYKLDDSLAP
+1723 GSYNLDASKTP
-1734 SVYQEG
+1734 SVYQPG

-1748 QSPQVPGNFNF
+1748 LAPQTPNDFNF
-1759 ENETPFDFATAT
+1759 DNVKPYDFANST
-1771 MPEGDLIL
+1771 MPANDLIL
-1779 YAWWQPVSHNVTFYH
+1779 YAWWEPINHDVTFYH
-1794 SYENLKA
+1794 SYEDLEAGK
-1801 DTVYTVDGI
+1801 VYTVEGI
-1810 TYDYNVPHGSTIQSP
+1810 TYDYDVPHGSIIQSP

-1837 DFLGWFYINEQ
+1837 DFLGWFYINEK

-1875 LMNYTVKFVYKDS
+1875 LMNYTVKFVYKDAS

-1942 TKNVYTFYYVYRET
+1942 TKNVYTFYYVYRQT

-1964 TQDNP
+1964 TKDNP
-1969 NNGLGTT
+1969 NTGLGTT
-1976 TYNGETY
+1976 TYNGQTY

-1990 TVAENEK
+1990 TVEQNEK

-2003 AELIVGYVFDEY
+2003 AELIGGYVFDEY
-2015 QKRLYIDPNDSSN
+2015 QKRLYIDPNDSSK
-2028 NVVYFF
+2028 NVLYFI
-2034 YEKDNVNGQYIVHY
+2034 YEKDNVNGQYVVHY
-2048 MTEKSDGSGF
+2048 MTEKADGSGF
-2058 EEHSSF
+2058 DEHSSF
-2064 TGKMSSGSFYSVPN
+2064 TGKMSTGSVYSVPN

-2083 EHFTWDKGHEG
+2083 QHFTWAEG
-2094 EVMSGT
+2094 YNDGTNIEKMSGT
-2100 VTAGEILELWVY
+2100 VKVGEVLELWVY
-2112 YTRDEYSYKV
+2112 YTRNEYSYKV
-2122 QYLDQATGLPVHTE
+2122 QYLDQGTGLAVHPE
-2136 KNGSANWESQ
+2136 KNGQANWESQ
-2146 VTENWVEIE
+2146 ITEQWEKID
-2155 GYELVSDQSYTIDIS
+2155 GYELVNNQSYTINIS
-2170 ADPNQNVITFYY
+2170 ADSSQNIITFYY
-2182 VKDVTINYQVV
+2182 VKDVTLKYQVV
-2193 GPTGCGAVNP
+2193 GPTGCGSVDVS
-2203 TSETIGA
+2203 SEALGA
-2210 MNGQAGGSTATA
+2210 LTGNANGSTATA
-2222 SSSVYKFVGWYLDS
+2222 TSNVYKFVGWYLDS
-2236 DCKNPVPTEWVDTSG
+2236 ECTTPVPSEWVNANNMI
-2251 KITPQK
+2251 KPQK
-2257 PGELWVNATY
+2257 TGELWTSATY

-2303 EVDANGN
+2303 EVDENGN
-2310 VVSNGVN
+2310 IVQSGID
-2317 LTVTIHGNGAVT
+2317 LTVTIHQDGSVR
-2329 IDGLTVGNRYK
+2329 IDGLTVGHRYR
-2340 ITEITD
+2340 ITEKTA
-2346 WSWRYDKCNVSL
+2346 WSWRYSKC
-2358 SDGLSGATSETSA
+2358 TPTSA
-2371 IVVLTADPAVNK
+2371 LAGSQVSGNSITVKLSADTAANK
-2383 VFFTNIRSNEQWLD
+2383 VTFTNERSNEQWLD

-2405 FK
+2405 FN

>member
-14 LAMVISSAPIVPVYA
+14 LAMVISSAPIVPAYA

-42 DKNISFSLNGQL
+42 DKNISFTLNGQL

-137 QTIYM
+137 QTVYM

-162 VADTGFDTNSNLKL
+162 VADTGFDANGNLKL
-176 SDDNHYSYNYYL
+176 SNDNHYSYNYYL

-203 YEVDAYFNITYMQNG
+203 YEVDAYFNITYTQNG

-231 FKVAQT
+231 FKVART

-242 TKSSD
+242 TKSTD

-361 WIGHTDTGVPT
+361 WIGHADTGVPT
-372 NSNTQLSAITYSKT
+372 NSNTQLSAIAYSKT

-428 DMTLKNTINVFDKMA
+428 EMTLKNTINVFDKMA
-443 TGQLSGSNYT
+443 TSQLSGSNYT

-473 LLYENNQFS
+473 LLYENNQFG

-518 GAAVSSVKLGMYE
+518 GNAVSSVKLGVYE
-531 TTKLQANFLYNSS
+531 KTKLQANTLHNST
-544 ADIRYQWQI
+544 ADIHYQWQI
-553 EYESGKWVDIYG
+553 EYESGKWMDIYG
-565 ENQKSIELSFGM
+565 ENRKSIELSFGM

-585 GKINIRCK
+585 GKVNIRCK
-593 TSDSVNVVYSNSIP
+593 TSDAINVVYSNSIP

-633 VQVNVAGFIPKDASV
+633 VKVSVAGIIPEDASV

-654 SSGIEVGSGEAVVM
+654 SSGIEVASGETVAM

-693 LEASKIGLQN
+693 LEAAKIGLQN
-703 GDQVVVYHLHEG
+703 GDQVVIYHLHNG
-715 TVKVLGSFA
+715 AVNVLGSYT
-724 VANNTIS
+724 VANDTIS

-736 FSKFVFAVAE
+736 FSKFVFAVAA

-768 EGSFEY
+768 EGSFDY
-774 FWLKADPASET
+774 FWLKADPTSET

-795 SDFEIDQVVKVKDYY
+795 SAFEIDQVVKINDYF

-815 SLWIQVEGV
+815 NLWFQVEPV
-824 NGLELPKTLQE
+824 NGLDLPETLKT
-835 HPWIRINNL
+835 HPWVYLNNL
-844 DVYDY
+844 DAYDS
-849 EYNTLFFFEPEDISE
+849 EYDTLFFFEPEDLSGEDIA
-864 EPITVL
+864 VL

-882 DANANREI
+882 YSDEKREI
-890 TVKTNLSGEV
+890 TVQTNLNGEV
-900 KYRWEVCYDTE
+900 KYQWEVCYDTE
-911 NLLWTEIT
+911 NLLWTAIE
-919 GETSATLTLSFGMLS
+919 GETSPSLNLSFGMLS
-934 GVLQDGEW
+934 GVLQNGEW

-948 AYNAT
+948 ASNAT
-953 ESVTSNVI
+953 ESVASNAI

-966 VPEVMTLDGEPQQ
+966 LTENLTRSGQQQ
-979 VIVVT
+979 VIVVS
-984 TATEGFAFG
+984 TAPEAFAFG
-993 RASAPLM
+993 RIEAPLM
-1000 LSKSATPLAN
+1000 LANSAVPSAD
-1010 DDKVTVTL
+1010 DDKVIVTL
-1018 TAKKEDGTII
+1018 TAQKEDGTII

-1043 EVEIPYLKGYDLY
+1043 EVEIPYLKGYDLF
-1056 DANGNILTLDPAKN
+1056 DENGNILTPDPAKN

-1076 NETNVTQNLEIDLT
+1076 NETNVTHNFEIVLT
-1090 YKPGKTTYKVSYYL
+1090 YKPGKTTYKVTYYL

-1112 TKFGDSV
+1112 TKYGDSV
-1119 VVEGITGETI
+1119 VVEGITGETV
-1129 DVGNEAFAKTFY
+1129 DVNNAAFSKTFD

-1210 NKGWTEDFVSGEV
+1210 YKGWTEDFVSGEV
-1223 TEWDLDEDTAAEIEQ
+1223 TEWDLDEDTAANIEQ

-1268 GQNADDDSY
+1268 GQNADDDGY

-1306 EDHTHDSTCST
+1306 EAHTHESSCST
-1317 TCGETEHIHSV
+1317 TCGETEHIHSI

-1342 TVHTDACWNCG
+1342 TVHTDACWSCG

-1376 DATKLSINSNPTVTI
+1376 DATKLSINSNATVTN

-1400 NNYRYF
+1400 NNYRYY

-1417 SSSWF
+1417 SSGWF

-1434 SNCGHTNLH
+1434 SDCGHTNLH
-1443 TEHDSSCAMI
+1443 TEHDSSCTMI

-1498 YDNSKLWDLNEAKT
+1498 YDNNKLWDLNEAKT

-1612 QRVFNYYVQS
+1612 QREFNYYVQS
-1622 LPGAAG
+1622 LPGTEG
-1628 DHTYNS
+1628 DHTYNN

-1660 GFTRQAITDS
+1660 GFTRQAITDR

-1759 ENETPFDFATAT
+1759 ENETPFDFTTAT

-1801 DTVYTVDGI
+1801 DQVYTVDGI
-1810 TYDYNVPHGSTIQSP
+1810 TYDYDVPHGSTIQSP

-1837 DFLGWFYINEQ
+1837 DFLGWFYINEK

-1875 LMNYTVKFVYKDS
+1875 LMNYTVKFVYKDAS
-1888 GNEIEIADPITG
+1888 GNEIEIAEPITG

-1942 TKNVYTFYYVYRET
+1942 TKNVYTFYYVYRQT

-1964 TQDNP
+1964 TKDNP
-1969 NNGLGTT
+1969 NNDLGTT
-1976 TYNGETY
+1976 TYNGQTY
-1983 YLIAETK
+1983 YLIAKTK
-1990 TVAENEK
+1990 TVEQNEK

-2003 AELIVGYVFDEY
+2003 AELIGGYVFDEY
-2015 QKRLYIDPNDSSN
+2015 QKRLYIDPLDSSKN
-2028 NVVYFF
+2028 ILYFI

-2048 MTEKSDGSGF
+2048 MTEKSDGTGF

-2064 TGKMSSGSFYSVPN
+2064 TGKMSSGSVYSVPN

-2083 EHFTWDKGHEG
+2083 EHFTWDEGHEG

-2122 QYLDQATGLPVHTE
+2122 QYLDQTTDLPVHNE
-2136 KNGSANWESQ
+2136 KTGSANWESQ

-2155 GYELVSDQSYTIDIS
+2155 GYELVSNQSYTIDIS

-2193 GPTGCGAVNP
+2193 GPTGCGTVDP

-2210 MNGQAGGSTATA
+2210 MNGQASGSTATA
-2222 SSSVYKFVGWYLDS
+2222 SSSVYKFVGWYLDA
-2236 DCKNPVPTEWVDTSG
+2236 DCTNPVPTEWVDASG

-2282 AFPSGA
+2282 AFPVGA

-2303 EVDANGN
+2303 EVDESGN

-2317 LTVTIHGNGAVT
+2317 LTVTIHKDGSVT
-2329 IDGLTVGNRYK
+2329 IDGLTVGHRYK
-2340 ITEITD
+2340 ITEKTD
-2346 WSWRYDKCNVSL
+2346 WSWRYSKCTPSSSLTGSQVSGN
-2358 SDGLSGATSETSA
+2358 SIT
-2371 IVVLTADPAVNK
+2371 VKLTADTTANK
-2383 VFFTNIRSNEQWLD
+2383 VTFTNERSNEQWLD

-2405 FK
+2405 FN

>member
-66 TLADGTIVA
+66 TLADGTVVA

-116 NQYNPQSTTFIDPNL
+116 NQYNPHSTTFIDPNL

-137 QTIYM
+137 MTVYM

-153 NGNGSQIQP
+153 NGNGSHVQP
-162 VADTGFDTNSNLKL
+162 TADTGFDANGNLKL
-176 SDDNHYSYNYYL
+176 SDNSHYSYNYYL

-193 YDSSNNVVKG
+193 YDSSNNVVEG
-203 YEVDAYFNITYMQNG
+203 YEVDAYFNITYTQNG

-231 FKVAQT
+231 FKVART

-242 TKSSD
+242 TKSTD

-263 AKVAATENAL
+263 AKMAATENAL

-305 IYSTDGINWM
+305 IYSTDGVNWM
-315 RSADYTALNWSSEG
+315 RSSDYTALNWSSEG

-428 DMTLKNTINVFDKMA
+428 EMTLKNTINVFDQMA
-443 TGQLSGSNYT
+443 TSQLSGSNYT

-482 WGAGKDK
+482 WGAGKGK

-585 GKINIRCK
+585 GKVNIRCK
-593 TSDSVNVVYSNSIP
+593 TSDAVNVVYSNSIP

-736 FSKFVFAVAE
+736 FSKFVFAVTE

-768 EGSFEY
+768 EGSFDY
-774 FWLKADPASET
+774 FWLKADPTSKT
-785 EEVYSWSIYD
+785 EEMYSWSIYD
-795 SDFEIDQVVKVKDYY
+795 KDFEIDQVVKINGYF
-810 IDAER
+810 IDSER
-815 SLWIQVEGV
+815 NLWFQVEAV
-824 NGLELPKTLQE
+824 NGLELPETLKE
-835 HPWIRINNL
+835 RPWIYLNNL
-844 DVYDY
+844 DEYDG
-849 EYNTLFFFEPEDISE
+849 EYDTLFFFEPEDPSE
-864 EPITVL
+864 EDIAVL

-882 DANANREI
+882 YSDEKREI
-890 TVKTNLSGEV
+890 TVQTNLTGEV
-900 KYRWEVCYDTE
+900 KYQWEVCYDTE
-911 NLLWTEIT
+911 NLLWTAIE
-919 GETSATLTLSFGMLS
+919 GQTSSTLNLSFGMLS

-953 ESVTSNVI
+953 ESVASNAIV
-961 IARVI
+961 ARVI
-966 VPEVMTLDGEPQQ
+966 LTENLTRSGQQQ

-984 TATEGFAFG
+984 TATEAFAFG
-993 RASAPLM
+993 RAAAPLM
-1000 LSKSATPLAN
+1000 LAKSAAPLAN
-1010 DDKVTVTL
+1010 DDKVIVTL

-1034 LEYNGAVSQ
+1034 LEYSGAVSQ
-1043 EVEIPYLKGYDLY
+1043 KVEIPYLKGYDLC
-1056 DANGNILTLDPAKN
+1056 DENGNILTPDPVKN

-1076 NETNVTQNLEIDLT
+1076 NETDVTQNFEIVLT
-1090 YKPGKTTYKVSYYL
+1090 YKPGKTTYKVTYYL

-1112 TKFGDSV
+1112 TQYGDSV
-1119 VVEGITGETI
+1119 ILEGITGEMV
-1129 DVGNEAFAKTFY
+1129 DVSNAAFSKTFD

-1153 ASDGSTEIEV
+1153 ASDGSTNIEI

-1197 PTKAGYIFVGWDS
+1197 PTKAGYIFAGWDS
-1210 NKGWTEDFVSGEV
+1210 NKGWTEDFVTGEV
-1223 TEWDLDEDTAAEIEQ
+1223 NEWDLDTDTATDIEQ
-1238 FINVEIPAHH
+1238 FMNVPIPAYHT
-1248 SSYTAI
+1248 SYIAI

-1268 GQNADDDSY
+1268 GQNADDNGY

-1306 EDHTHDSTCST
+1306 EAHTHDSGCST
-1317 TCGETEHIHSV
+1317 TCGETEHTHSV
-1328 ANGCYDRICGKTEH
+1328 ANGCYDRICGKEEH
-1342 TVHTDACWNCG
+1342 TAHTDSCWNCG
-1353 GIKNH
+1353 GIRSH
-1358 SISCYESSDGNLS
+1358 TGSCYTSSDGTISSTAVTDRAILLQLGQMTA
-1371 PNPVD
+1371 PNY
-1376 DATKLSINSNPTVTI
+1376 
-1391 GGLYRTGSR
+1391 GQFYQY
-1400 NNYRYF
+1400 NYRYYYKIGNSF
-1406 FKLGDDYYQIT
+1406 YQVSDYG
-1417 SSSWF
+1417 W
-1422 TSVDGNTTVSLK
+1422 SLERNPTISLR

-1443 TEHDSSCAMI
+1443 TEHNSSCAMT
-1453 CEYHAHSD
+1453 CEEHTHSD
-1461 ACYELKCTTK
+1461 ACYKLNCQTSE
-1471 VHTHS
+1471 HS
-1476 AGCYNCGKKAHT
+1476 HSTSCYNCGKKAHT
-1488 HDASCRHTTT
+1488 HDASCRHTTS
-1498 YDNSKLWDLNEAKT
+1498 YDNNKLWDLNESKT

-1518 ADGSTVYNVYYDRTE
+1518 ADGSTVYNVYYDRT
-1533 FTFTYRDNG
+1533 TFTLTFFDGSTEVYKITDR
-1542 NTVHSFKAKWGANIT
+1542 WGADISDHWPIKGTNGTTYGDGQRWDPNYYANNSSDTFSAVLVFI
-1557 EKWTFTGSNGK
+1557 EKMPKESFYLRKDQKSVGGDYAKYEMHYMVEALPGATDTVTYNGK
-1568 SYPQSNPATSWD
+1568 SFIEHKVVYAVYNYVTRAEDFFDLQGFTQWESNPNM
-1580 PSGSNTYT
+1580 SGN
-1588 QRITMMVLMPAEN
+1588 RWEN
-1601 ITWDHETTSNR
+1601 DR
-1612 QRVFNYYVQS
+1612 
-1622 LPGAAG
+1622 
-1628 DHTYNS
+1628 
-1634 TRYDLL
+1634 
-1640 FSLNHD
+1640 
-1646 FNYTY
+1646 
-1651 YNDDFFLLE
+1651 
-1660 GFTRQAITDS
+1660 
-1670 NDKTVNLNPGGNI
+1670 NPVI
-1683 SSKDVLNFYYTRNKT
+1683 YFYYTRNKT
-1698 QLVFNNYE
+1698 QLVFNNYT
-1706 ENTRVEEVF
+1706 ENTRVEEVY

-1723 GSYKLDDSLAP
+1723 GSYKLDDSFAP
-1734 SVYQEG
+1734 SAYEEG

-1748 QSPQVPGNFNF
+1748 LSPQVIGNFNF
-1759 ENETPFDFATAT
+1759 ENETPFDFSTAT
-1771 MPEGDLIL
+1771 MPDGDLIL

-1801 DTVYTVDGI
+1801 DKVYTVDGI
-1810 TYDYNVPHGSTIQSP
+1810 TYGYDVPHGSTIQSP

-1837 DFLGWFYINEQ
+1837 DFLGWFYINEK

-1914 GSALKAG
+1914 GSALKSG

-1964 TQDNP
+1964 TKDNP

-2058 EEHSSF
+2058 KEHSSF

-2083 EHFTWDKGHEG
+2083 EHFTWDKDHEG

-2288 DYSMDVNQSFLFDVV
+2288 DYSIDVNQSFLFDVV

>member
-66 TLADGTIVA
+66 TLADGTVVA

-116 NQYNPQSTTFIDPNL
+116 NQYNPHSTTFIDPNL

-137 QTIYM
+137 MTVYM
-142 LVDLYAYGVAL
+142 LVDLYAYCVAL
-153 NGNGSQIQP
+153 NGNGSHVQP
-162 VADTGFDTNSNLKL
+162 TADTGFDANGNLKL
-176 SDDNHYSYNYYL
+176 SDNSHYSYNYYL

-193 YDSSNNVVKG
+193 YDSSNNVVEG
-203 YEVDAYFNITYMQNG
+203 YEVDAYFNIAYTQNG

-231 FKVAQT
+231 FKVART

-242 TKSSD
+242 TKSTD

-305 IYSTDGINWM
+305 IYSTDGVNWE
-315 RSADYTALNWSSEG
+315 RSTDYTALNWSSEG

-334 ENGNIRVFVRNKTKH
+334 ENGNIRVFVRNKAKH

-443 TGQLSGSNYT
+443 TSQLSGSNYT

-482 WGAGKDK
+482 WGAGKGK

-518 GAAVSSVKLGMYE
+518 GNAVSSVKLGVYE
-531 TTKLQANFLYNSS
+531 KTKLQANSLYNSS

-553 EYESGKWVDIYG
+553 EYESGKWMDIYG
-565 ENQKSIELSFGM
+565 ENKKTIELSFGM

-585 GKINIRCK
+585 GKVNIRCK
-593 TSDSVNVVYSNSIP
+593 TSDAINVLYSNSIP

-703 GDQVVVYHLHEG
+703 GDHVVVYHLHEG
-715 TVKVLGSFA
+715 TVKVLGSFEI
-724 VANNTIS
+724 ANNTIS

-736 FSKFVFAVAE
+736 FSKFVFAVTE

-911 NLLWTEIT
+911 NLLWTEIA

-1056 DANGNILTLDPAKN
+1056 DANGNILTLDSAKN

-1376 DATKLSINSNPTVTI
+1376 DATKLSINSNATVTI

-1417 SSSWF
+1417 SSGWF

-2048 MTEKSDGSGF
+2048 MTEKSDASGF

-2112 YTRDEYSYKV
+2112 YTRDEYFYKV

-2182 VKDVTINYQVV
+2182 VKDVTINYLVV

-2210 MNGQAGGSTATA
+2210 MNGQVGGSTATA

-2236 DCKNPVPTEWVDTSG
+2236 DCKNPVTTEWVDTSG